1 MSGSAKPGR
10 RKAAGAALRYEHVR
24 QRPSAWAQAREKASR
39 RESWGGCLALL
50 TVAAAIIG
58 FALTIMTLGTE
69 LWGSAAPA
77 WPGGGYGFA
86 AVVGAAG
93 PLGLA
98 AVIATLGR
106 TRWKTNPLRSLGW
119 VLASLPGV
127 AASFVWVVVA
137 FAGFRP
143 KHRRDWN
150 SGCYSR
156 GKPCWVHVEYP
167 WVWAVGL
174 LSTVLATAVL
184 FTVLFRIDKA
194 RRSTAAG

>member
-1 MSGSAKPGR
+1 M
-10 RKAAGAALRYEHVR
+10 R
-24 QRPSAWAQAREKASR
+24 QRPSAWARAREKASR
-39 RESWGGCLALL
+39 GEAWGGCLAFLA
-50 TVAAAIIG
+50 VAAALIG
-58 FALTIMTLGTE
+58 FALTVMTLGTD

-98 AVIATLGR
+98 TVIAALSR
-106 TRWKTNPLRSLGW
+106 TRWKTNPLRSLGR

-127 AASFVWVVVA
+127 AASFVWVVVV

-143 KHRRDWN
+143 RHRRDWG
-150 SGCYSR
+150 SGCHSR
-156 GKPCWVHVEYP
+156 GNPCWVHVEYP

-194 RRSTAAG
+194 RRSAAAA